1 MNSEAGG
8 PYNLPIMPTTASFPS
23 DVTVPQLPAQPF
35 AFILYFVRR
44 NLRWLVLT
52 MVLEA
57 ISAGAGIATPYALG
71 RIVGGIARG
80 VSHVAPFSGE
90 LLAPLELFIF
100 LNVIDL
106 VVGRAAALCR
116 VFIAPVQRTMVS
128 EALYGYLQHHSHRFI
143 SNNFAGALAHRIS
156 EAAMGVNM
164 AVWAIVF
171 DFLPIVV
178 TMLVAIALLAH
189 TNVLLGAL
197 MLAWACLFVGVSF
210 LLARAA
216 QPYSARHAQARSDTT
231 GAIVDAIGNLLSVRL
246 FARLTF
252 EQKRI
257 GRFLMNERATSRAYF
272 LCNERTAAFQ
282 FTAAAVLKVGTV
294 CFALV
299 LWRDGRIDVAGFVMS
314 MGLSI
319 LVINE
324 ARNLSRRF
332 LEFFEY
338 IGNVAHS
345 VHAIVL
351 PHEVVD
357 RPDAGALVIRRGE
370 IRFNDVS
377 FGYVTERPVFRHLDL
392 TIQPGQRVGLVGF
405 SGSGK
410 STLINLVL
418 RLYEPQSGSITIDG
432 TDIRSVTQSSLHSQV
447 SLIPQDPGLFH
458 RTLNENIGYGRLDA
472 DESQIEDAARQAY
485 AHDFIESMPNRYGS
499 MVGERGVKL
508 SGGQRQRIAIARVI
522 AKNAPILIMD
532 EATSSLDSVTE
543 KAIQDSLDALMDGK
557 TVLVVAHRLSTIAHL
572 DRILVFDNGRIVEDG
587 PHRDLLALGGVYAR
601 LWSRQ
606 SDGMIPEHDDA
617 AA

>member
-1 MNSEAGG
+1 
-8 PYNLPIMPTTASFPS
+8 
-23 DVTVPQLPAQPF
+23 
-35 AFILYFVRR
+35 
-44 NLRWLVLT
+44 
-52 MVLEA
+52 
-57 ISAGAGIATPYALG
+57 
-71 RIVGGIARG
+71 
-80 VSHVAPFSGE
+80 
-90 LLAPLELFIF
+90 
-100 LNVIDL
+100 
-106 VVGRAAALCR
+106 
-116 VFIAPVQRTMVS
+116 
-128 EALYGYLQHHSHRFI
+128 
-143 SNNFAGALAHRIS
+143 
-156 EAAMGVNM
+156 
-164 AVWAIVF
+164 
-171 DFLPIVV
+171 
-178 TMLVAIALLAH
+178 
-189 TNVLLGAL
+189 
-197 MLAWACLFVGVSF
+197 
-210 LLARAA
+210 
-216 QPYSARHAQARSDTT
+216 
-231 GAIVDAIGNLLSVRL
+231 
-246 FARLTF
+246 
-252 EQKRI
+252 
-257 GRFLMNERATSRAYF
+257 
-272 LCNERTAAFQ
+272 
-282 FTAAAVLKVGTV
+282 
-294 CFALV
+294 
-299 LWRDGRIDVAGFVMS
+299 VMS

-543 KAIQDSLDALMDGK
+543 KAIQDSLDTLMDGK